1 MVALLNQ
8 NIEVLQRKSSKLESE
23 LRETKLN
30 FAEVMNVVFEK
41 GGGEL
46 VDLVERKIL
55 ERDSGYG
62 SDAQ

>member
-1 MVALLNQ
+1 MIALLNQ

-30 FAEVMNVVFEK
+30 FAEVMNAVFEK

-46 VDLVERKIL
+46 VDLIERKIL
-55 ERDSGYG
+55 ERGSGYG
-62 SDAQ
+62 SDTQ